1 LEGSGTV
8 RLEQFN
14 TLTGPIEVR
23 AGRLEAL
30 NGVFERA
37 LSPHLAF
44 SASARG
50 EVAGTLFE
58 RGPLRVEA
66 DRRHVRTFANSLSM
80 APYAPNPGSVPT
92 QLASGFE
99 PGEPEAVAD
108 TMAAPGG
115 GLRKV
120 SDSRC
125 AAVERDDAHSGRCAV
140 RLGGM
145 SDDPAYSFAYHTVL
159 KQPVYVMPDTVMT
172 YWFKPLNE
180 NGRGTGI
187 DLVFADGKTLR
198 ESGTVDRDGTPTFP
212 GVKRGQLGTW
222 TQIVV
227 PLGKFAGHTIVTVM
241 AAYDSRKGGGRFE
254 SLFDDLRIAPEL
266 PPAAW
271 LMRLEPA
278 GGRMAR
284 GTQIRLVKAPSM
296 RVRYTLDGSAPKA
309 DLPEY
314 EQPFTLTRRGV
325 VEVQVSPLKL
335 DGALSDQVFGALY
348 VVE

>member
-30 NGVFERA
+30 NGVFDRA

-80 APYAPNPGSVPT
+80 APAALNPGSVPT

-108 TMAAPGG
+108 TVAAPGG

-120 SDSRC
+120 SDNRC
-125 AAVERDDAHSGRCAV
+125 GAAERADAHGGRYAV
-140 RLGGM
+140 LLCGT
-145 SDDPAYSFAYHTVL
+145 SDDPAYSFAYQTVL

-198 ESGTVDRDGTPTFP
+198 ESGTVDRDGIPTFP
-212 GVKRGQLGTW
+212 GVKRGRLGAW
-222 TQIVV
+222 TQIAV
-227 PLGKFAGHTIVTVM
+227 PLGKFAGNTIVTVM

-254 SLFDDLRIAPEL
+254 SLFDELRIAPEL

-271 LMRLEPA
+271 QMRLEPA
-278 GGRMAR
+278 GGRVAR
-284 GTQIRLVKAPSM
+284 GTQVRLVKAPSM
-296 RVRYTLDGSAPKA
+296 RVRYTLDGNAPKA
-309 DLPEY
+309 DSPEY
-314 EQPFTLTRRGV
+314 EQPLTLTRRGV

-348 VVE
+348 EVE